1 MDTIL
6 RTIKSRYLDKQVPS
20 LRTIRRGL
28 GCLSKVLPELY
39 DGFTMSLS
47 KSLQID
53 SLLNKLVKDNVLTA
67 GKWLRSNRVGFNTL
81 LVLTD
86 VWMNTGLTD
95 GVTSWDTYISRQLS
109 IVLIASLA
117 ARSRDVVRTQVYKSM
132 ECCLFKDL
140 TVSFQGGDK
149 LEHLVMNVCLRFV
162 KGFK

>member
-1 MDTIL
+1 
-6 RTIKSRYLDKQVPS
+6 
-20 LRTIRRGL
+20 
-28 GCLSKVLPELY
+28 
-39 DGFTMSLS
+39 MSVS

-53 SLLNKLVKDNVLTA
+53 SLLNKLVKDKVLTA
-67 GKWLRSNRVGFNTL
+67 GKWYRSNRVGFNTL

-86 VWMNTGLTD
+86 AWMNSGLTD
-95 GVTSWDTYISRQLS
+95 SVTSWDTYISRQLS

-117 ARSRDVVRTQVYKSM
+117 ARSGDVVRTQVYQGM

-149 LEHLVMNVCLRFV
+149 IEDLTMVACLRFV